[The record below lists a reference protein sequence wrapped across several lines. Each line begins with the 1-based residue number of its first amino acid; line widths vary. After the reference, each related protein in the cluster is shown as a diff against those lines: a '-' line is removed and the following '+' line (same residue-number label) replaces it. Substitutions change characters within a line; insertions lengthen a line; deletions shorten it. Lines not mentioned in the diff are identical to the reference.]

1 MLSFYAK
8 SYTKQLAAV
17 VQCEQE
23 LADDVPQALG
33 RAASQLR
40 ELGRVIG
47 AAGFPHIE
55 QRTERMFQEWTSGKL
70 TRDVALYETRGV
82 RAALVAELG
91 MHLYFVVPA
100 GDRDYYE
107 KPLLPKDAASAFP
120 TADEELQLAGR
131 CLVLDQPTATVY
143 HAMRAL
149 EAGLNAFARQLEVP
163 PSDRSTWG
171 PIIDRIETAINN
183 ARQGKLTS
191 ERRSLLDAYADAA
204 THFRFLKDA
213 WRNHAMHQRQNYD
226 RDKAEDILRHVSQFL
241 EQLAGVGIKE
251 PT

>member
-1 MLSFYAK
+1 VLPFYAK
-8 SYTKQLAAV
+8 SYTKLLAAV

-23 LADDVPQALG
+23 LKDDAPQALG
-33 RAASQLR
+33 RAASQLH
-40 ELGRVIG
+40 ELGRIVG
-47 AAGFPHIE
+47 MAGFPHIE
-55 QRTERMFQEWTSGKL
+55 QRTERMFQEWQGGRL

-82 RAALVAELG
+82 QAALVAELG
-91 MHLYFVVPA
+91 THLYFVVPA

-107 KPLLPKDAASAFP
+107 KPLLPKGAAEAFP
-120 TADEELQLAGR
+120 AADEELQLAGR
-131 CLVLDQPTATVY
+131 CFVLDQPTAAVY

-163 PSDRSTWG
+163 SDRATWG
-171 PIIDRIETAINN
+171 PIIDRIEAAINN

-191 ERRSLLDAYADAA
+191 EQRSLLDVFADAA

-226 RDKAEDILRHVSQFL
+226 RTKAGDILRHVSQFL
-241 EQLAGVGIKE
+241 EHLAGAGIKE
-251 PT
+251 PA